1 MPRTTTSVTRRTWG
15 PRKKYSLARSA
26 IGATVVPAQG
36 GGLGAQQAISIVAS
50 IAGQGKRKCK
60 NFDIQLA
67 SQIDAS
73 EDPLVYYA
81 LVYVPTGSVP
91 GDISNATNSQFYS
104 PPSNVLAAGVYDCSQ
119 GTGFRVRTRLARNL
133 NAGDQVVLLLRAQA
147 GDTTTVDPG
156 SIRLYG
162 LVTYV
167 VAYN

>member
-26 IGATVVPAQG
+26 IGSTVVPAQG
-36 GGLGAQQAISIVAS
+36 GGLGAQQSVPIVTS
-50 IAGQGKRKCK
+50 VTGQGKRKCK

-67 SQIDAS
+67 SQVVAS
-73 EDPLVYYA
+73 DDPLIYYA
-81 LVYVPTGSVP
+81 LVYVPSGSVP
-91 GDISNATNSQFYS
+91 AEISNASNTQFYS
-104 PPSNVLAAGVYDCSQ
+104 PASNVLAAGVYDCAQ

-133 NAGDQVVLLLRAQA
+133 NAGDQVVLLLRGQSSDDAA
-147 GDTTTVDPG
+147 DPG
-156 SIRLYG
+156 NIKLWG